1 MQVNLNFGVQ
11 VGISMKFYFLN
22 IFVMKE
28 LYGYLMVVH
37 FRDLIWNNWAL
48 PELFYF
54 LSQKYISNILFNQV
68 RFYDQLFFWFR
79 YEEKRRIVISLTDTE
94 EDSSQNNEDKN
105 AFENGKT
112 FDIAY
117 NNQDIDNPRR
127 SLSIINADSSLSL
140 LALPVLL
147 GFQLFW
153 HWHATL

>member
-1 MQVNLNFGVQ
+1 
-11 VGISMKFYFLN
+11 
-22 IFVMKE
+22 MKE
-28 LYGYLMVVH
+28 RWLFDGCSVQGPNLKQ
-37 FRDLIWNNWAL
+37 LSSAI
-48 PELFYF
+48 ESFYF

-68 RFYDQLFFWFR
+68 RFYNQLFFWFR

-105 AFENGKT
+105 DFENGKT

-127 SLSIINADSSLSL
+127 SLSIMNADSSLSL

-147 GFQLFW
+147 GFQLF
-153 HWHATL
+153 

>member
-1 MQVNLNFGVQ
+1 MV
-11 VGISMKFYFLN
+11 FLWLYCSGTLFET
-22 IFVMKE
+22 IE
-28 LYGYLMVVH
+28 LCHRVIL
-37 FRDLIWNNWAL
+37 
-48 PELFYF
+48 
-54 LSQKYISNILFNQV
+54 LSFTEIHTSNILFNQV
-68 RFYDQLFFWFR
+68 RFYDQLFFWSRF
-79 YEEKRRIVISLTDTE
+79 EEKRRIVISLTDTG

-147 GFQLFW
+147 GFQLF
-153 HWHATL
+153 